1 MSREYPPL
9 TRKKQKR
16 KDGREWVVAKYS
28 YIYAIVFFAV
38 AVLGLLLGEESGLF
52 IAPILAVVGV
62 PFLVAAINCRV
73 TMNTEQI
80 TVRNFFRISKTYS
93 FSDIESWRRNTHY
106 VYLYPVSGRRICI
119 KREDDVDD
127 GIKQLILRLKQNGAY
142 EREGVSDSKLYWGNC
157 SRPISQ
163 TMALIAAAFVALFF
177 SMLIMSEL
185 ATVSTRKEDL
195 KSHTFTVTEVRE
207 VEDGFEL
214 YDKDT
219 FYYVKDTELI
229 EGRKPSDL
237 AGTKVSVLTDEINT
251 VWELT
256 DRYRVSWYTFEEY
269 EGYLG
274 NDTLSIIIFIGLF
287 GVASIA
293 ALTYFVLVL
302 LAYHAPHKHPR
313 MYEYF
318 ETTNIFGKGR
328 VYTFTGL
335 PSQKGNT

>member
-1 MSREYPPL
+1 MSRDYPPL
-9 TRKKQKR
+9 KRKKQKI
-16 KDGREWVVAKYS
+16 KDAREWVVAKYS
-28 YIYAIVFFAV
+28 YIYAIVIFAV
-38 AVLGLLLGEESGLF
+38 AVLCLIDTEVGLF
-52 IAPILAVVGV
+52 MMPVFSLIGV
-62 PFLVAAINCRV
+62 LFLIAAINCRV

-80 TVRNFFRISKTYS
+80 TVRNFFHISKTYS
-93 FSDIESWRRNTHY
+93 FSEIESWRENTHY
-106 VYLYPVSGRRICI
+106 VYLYPVKGRRICVRRDDEVDGGLGDLSLQLKKRNI
-119 KREDDVDD
+119 K
-127 GIKQLILRLKQNGAY
+127 

-163 TMALIAAAFVALFF
+163 TMALIAAAFVALFS

-302 LAYHAPHKHPR
+302 LAYYAPHKHPR

-318 ETTNIFGKGR
+318 ETTNIGRKGS
-328 VYTFTGL
+328 VSTFIGL
-335 PSQKGNT
+335 PPQKGNL